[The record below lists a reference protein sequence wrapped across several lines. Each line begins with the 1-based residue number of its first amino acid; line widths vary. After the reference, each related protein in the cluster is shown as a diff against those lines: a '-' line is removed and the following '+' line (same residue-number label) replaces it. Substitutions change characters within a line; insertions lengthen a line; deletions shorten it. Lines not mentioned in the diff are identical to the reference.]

1 MFDIVQAIAERIREQ
16 AGEYAEAQARIGART
31 LAGLI
36 DPFGVLAARPGHPP
50 VARPAAGTALPPPR
64 PKGRRRPGRRS
75 AAVVKPR
82 QRQGR
87 RPTLKVA

>member
-1 MFDIVQAIAERIREQ
+1 MLDIVQAITERIREQ

-50 VARPAAGTALPPPR
+50 VAPPAAGTTLPPPR
-64 PKGRRRPGRRS
+64 PKGRRRPRRKS
-75 AAVVKPR
+75 AAAVKPHR
-82 QRQGR
+82 RGR
-87 RPTLKVA
+87 RPALKVA

>member
-1 MFDIVQAIAERIREQ
+1 MLDIVQAIAERIREQ

-50 VARPAAGTALPPPR
+50 VARSAAGTALPPPR
-64 PKGRRRPGRRS
+64 PKGRRRPRRKS
-75 AAVVKPR
+75 AAAVKP
-82 QRQGR
+82 QRRGR
-87 RPTLKVA
+87 RPALKVA